1 MNFKKRF
8 KFKKSS
14 GGDIGILF
22 IYFIIA
28 MIGIVM
34 IYSAS
39 MVSANNGALTN
50 GVPISDKYFIKRQ
63 FIYFCIGSLVV
74 ITMSYRVNIN
84 VFQRKEMQQVI
95 LTVVF
100 ALLIITLLFGSE
112 INGSKNWLNIGFV
125 NIQSSELL
133 KITSI
138 LYLSYIID
146 RRLSITENFNLR
158 SLVPPL
164 LVLGF
169 GIMLILI
176 QGDLGGALLNSGIIA
191 FMLLYSDIKNKI
203 KIQIFT
209 ITALPMFLYLMYTL
223 LFDAQ
228 NIYRM
233 KRIKVVANPFLYEN
247 GDGYQLANALL
258 SIGNGGIFGKG
269 LGNGIMKLGYLPE
282 PHTDFIFAVIS
293 EELGLVGVLAII
305 FMYAFITFKGVIYAN
320 KTQTHFYKMICIG
333 ISSYIFL
340 QVFINLAGISGLIPL
355 TGVTLPLLSYGGSSF
370 ISISIALGILLA
382 TSRKINIELKQ

>member
-22 IYFIIA
+22 TYFILA
-28 MIGIVM
+28 MIGVVM

-95 LTVVF
+95 LTVVL
-100 ALLIITLLFGSE
+100 ALLVITLLFGSE
-112 INGSKNWLNIGFV
+112 INGSKNWLNLGIV

-133 KITSI
+133 KISSI

-146 RRLSITENFNLR
+146 RRLRAGSHFNLS
-158 SLVPPL
+158 SLVSPL

-176 QGDLGGALLNSGIIA
+176 QGDLGGALLNSAIIA

-203 KIQIFT
+203 KIQIFS
-209 ITALPMFLYLMYTL
+209 ITALPMIIYLVYTL

-258 SIGNGGIFGKG
+258 AIGNGGFFGKG

-293 EELGLVGVLAII
+293 EELGLVGVLVII
-305 FMYAFITFKGVIYAN
+305 AMYAFITFKGVIYAN
-320 KTQTHFYKMICIG
+320 KTSNHFYKMICIG
-333 ISSYIFL
+333 ISSYIFM

-370 ISISIALGILLA
+370 LSISIALGILLA
-382 TSRKINIELKQ
+382 TSRKINKELKQ